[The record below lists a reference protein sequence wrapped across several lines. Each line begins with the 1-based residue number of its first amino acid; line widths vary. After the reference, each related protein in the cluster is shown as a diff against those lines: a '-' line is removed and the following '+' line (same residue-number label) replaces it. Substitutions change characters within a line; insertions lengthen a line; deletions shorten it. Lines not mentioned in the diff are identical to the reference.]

1 MTLPDIA
8 SLWIGGNL
16 SWLEQVC
23 LKSFV
28 DYGHRTIL
36 YTYEGVNNAP
46 EGVEVFDANSIFAN
60 TNFIRHKAS
69 GSPAVHADAFRY
81 RMLQLQNVVWVDADI
96 LCVQPW
102 DLQNEFIFGWEKKDK
117 VVCNAVLG
125 LPRFSRTLERLN
137 TLCADEYPIPPWLTG
152 KDRESLEK
160 AARDGAPV
168 HVSELKWGVWGPTAV
183 THFLN
188 ETGEM
193 EHAMPQEAFY
203 PVSFKDRRDLVN
215 PGNAVDSIMTDG
227 VYGVHLWNPR
237 LSRRIVT
244 NNNGIAPEDSFL
256 GRALVRHDV
265 DPHLAPIPDKPP
277 PGYPTQKELREKKT
291 RSKVKKTSGSPTST
305 PAETTPPTRVA
316 SDTVVASASGIKLHR
331 LQQSEPYQRA
341 IDNME
346 GRTEKLFGRLPPA
359 RDPVSHDKIL
369 VLTSMKNEAPFI
381 LEWIAYNKAIGV
393 THFLV
398 YTNDCSDNTDQILDR
413 LSELGLVTRLNNP
426 WDASKTKKRPQHVAL
441 EDAMEQPVFKEADW
455 VLTIDV
461 DEFVNIHV
469 GDGTFSD
476 LFQASNDP
484 NVISFTWKFF
494 GNDQINEYEDRP
506 IMETFTAC
514 APEFI
519 PKPRLGWGFK
529 SMVHKSAP
537 YTKIGVHRPLE
548 ISDESKVDQVRW
560 VNGSGRMMPEML
572 LTNNGWRST
581 KRSLGYRMAT
591 LNHYILRSAESFLV
605 KRDRGRINHTEQDQG
620 IDYWMRRN
628 YTSETDDRMLSRLP
642 MMQKELDILKAD
654 KQLASFHEEAVLW
667 HKDKITKLK
676 ADPSYGELYRD
687 LTEVQRPDA
696 IYLTKPE
703 EELGETQATEGIGL
717 LIPEPEREMLSD
729 QAAVN
734 KLALLTRMFKGEVNF
749 NENIDAEMAPPKVER
764 YDAWLPEPPDSSKM
778 KAQEPRF
785 EEIRK
790 SSVSAGGFFW
800 EGPNNALFFEPV
812 GRRLIVTF
820 DNVHNARLQE
830 QRWPWG
836 YAQITKQLGC
846 SVLGIMSKDRGWFR
860 HNFVHDCFDHLKAT
874 GWFKQF
880 DKVLFYG
887 TSMGAFG
894 ALTYARACPGA
905 NVLALEPQT
914 TLNSEILPNDDRW
927 PWTKKLDWTGRYCD
941 ASEGTGEARKVVVV
955 SDPYYDLDQ
964 AHVAR
969 LKGDNIQNLITP
981 FFGHKIAPM
990 LMQTGNLKLLLTD
1003 MADGEVNTNEYY
1015 RLLRNRRD
1023 IARFQHTIIGHAK
1036 ERGHLKLALQA
1047 CEYTLKK
1054 RSAKNIRLIKEE
1066 IEEQLKGHEN
1076 G

>member
-23 LKSFV
+23 LKSFA
-28 DYGHRTIL
+28 DHGHRTIL
-36 YTYEGVNNAP
+36 YTYEGVSNAP
-46 EGVEVFDANSIFAN
+46 EGVEVMDANSIFPN
-60 TNFIRHKAS
+60 TNFIRHKES

-81 RMLQLQNVVWVDADI
+81 RMIQLQNVVWVDADI

-102 DLQNEFIFGWEKKDK
+102 DTQNEFIFGWEKKNR

-137 TLCADEYPIPPWLTG
+137 ALCADEYPIPPWLTG
-152 KDRESLEK
+152 QSKEDLEK
-160 AARDGAPV
+160 AARDGKPV
-168 HVSELKWGVWGPTAV
+168 HVSELKWGVWGPSAV

-203 PVSFKDRRDLVN
+203 PVSFKDRRDLVK
-215 PGNAVDSIMTDG
+215 PGDVVDNIMTDG
-227 VYGVHLWNPR
+227 VYGVHLWNRR

-244 NNNGIAPEDSFL
+244 NHNGIAPEDSFL
-256 GRALVRHDV
+256 GRALVRHNV
-265 DPHLAPIPDKPP
+265 DPLLAPIPDKPP
-277 PGYPTQKELREKKT
+277 PGHPTQEELRRQKAQTTAKEPT
-291 RSKVKKTSGSPTST
+291 VK
-305 PAETTPPTRVA
+305 PAAAPAVA
-316 SDTVVASASGIKLHR
+316 PVTQEPAVGIKRQR
-331 LQQSEPYQRA
+331 LLQSEPYQNA

-346 GRTEKLFGRLPPA
+346 GRTEQMFGQLPPVA
-359 RDPVSHDKIL
+359 PPISHDRIL

-381 LEWIAYNKAIGV
+381 LEWVAYNKAIGV

-398 YTNDCSDNTDQILDR
+398 YTNDCSDNTNEILDR
-413 LSELGLVTRLNNP
+413 LSDLGLVTRVDNP
-426 WDASKTKKRPQHVAL
+426 WNPYKTKKKPQHVAL
-441 EDAMEQPVFKEADW
+441 EDAMEQPAYEDADW

-469 GDGTFSD
+469 GDGTFFD
-476 LFQASNDP
+476 LFKACNDP

-494 GNDQINEYEDRP
+494 GNSHVNEYEDRP

-537 YTKIGVHRPLE
+537 YTKIGVHRPLK
-548 ISDESKVDQVRW
+548 ISDESKLDQVRW

-642 MMQKELDILKAD
+642 MMQKELDGLKAD
-654 KQLASFHEEAVLW
+654 KKLAALHEEAVLW
-667 HKDKITKLK
+667 HKDKIAKLK
-676 ADPSYGELYRD
+676 VNPGYNELYRD
-687 LTEVQRPDA
+687 LTEVRRPDA

-703 EELGETQATEGIGL
+703 AESSDAQPVEDLGL
-717 LIPEPEREMLSD
+717 LIPEPEREVMSD
-729 QAAVN
+729 QAAAK
-734 KLALLTRMFKGEVNF
+734 KLALLTRMLKGEVSS
-749 NENIDAEMAPPKVER
+749 NETIADQMAAPEVKR
-764 YDAWLPEPPDSSKM
+764 HDAWLPEPPNSPMGGD
-778 KAQEPRF
+778 QEPRF
-785 EEIRK
+785 EEMRRQAAQ
-790 SSVSAGGFFW
+790 SGGFFW
-800 EGPNNALFFEPV
+800 EGPDNALFFEPV
-812 GRRLIVTF
+812 GRRLVVTF
-820 DNVHNARLQE
+820 DNVHTARLQE

-836 YAQITKQLGC
+836 YPQITKQLGC
-846 SVLGIMSKDRGWFR
+846 SVLGIMSKNRGWFR
-860 HNFVHDCFDHLKAT
+860 HDFVHDCFDHLKAT

-887 TSMGAFG
+887 ASMGGFG

-914 TLNSEILPNDDRW
+914 TLNPEILPNDTRW
-927 PWTKKLDWTGRYCD
+927 PWTRKLDWTGRYCD
-941 ASEGTGEARKVVVV
+941 AREGIGEARKVVVV
-955 SDPYYDLDQ
+955 SDPYFELDR

-969 LKGDNIQNLITP
+969 LKGDNVQKLRLP
-981 FFGHKIAPM
+981 FFGHKAAPALLQM
-990 LMQTGNLKLLLTD
+990 GNLKSLLTD
-1003 MADGEVNTNEYY
+1003 MADGEVNTNEYF

-1023 IARFQHTIIGHAK
+1023 LARFQHTIINHAK
-1036 ERGHLKLALQA
+1036 DRGHLKLALQG

-1054 RSAKNIRLIKEE
+1054 RKARNIRLIKED
-1066 IEEQLKGHEN
+1066 IEEQLKGHRS